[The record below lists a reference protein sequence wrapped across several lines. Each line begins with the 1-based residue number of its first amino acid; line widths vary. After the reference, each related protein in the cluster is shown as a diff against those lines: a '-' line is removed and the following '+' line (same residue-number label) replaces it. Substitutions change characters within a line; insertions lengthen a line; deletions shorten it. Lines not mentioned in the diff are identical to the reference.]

1 MVEKAPVI
9 LQRDI
14 KKEDAEKLK
23 DKLVANG
30 CTVNLL

>member
-9 LQRDI
+9 LQRDV

-23 DKLVANG
+23 EKLAGNG